1 MNKHTLNKY
10 KFMFLI
16 PIAIFVLSCSQGT
29 DTNTTAGDNNQAD
42 LVITDIFKK
51 PGKPDAIYVKYK
63 NVGSAAVG
71 ESFLIKLSSAK
82 GSFQGNHNYRFE
94 VPEPGTE
101 VTSGAYIIDLL
112 SIANDETAKITAEID
127 WEQRAPES
135 NEANNSL
142 TKVVYGYN

>member
-10 KFMFLI
+10 RIMLFI
-16 PIAIFVLSCSQGT
+16 PIGILILSCSQGT
-29 DTNTTAGDNNQAD
+29 GTDTTAGDSNQAD

-51 PGKPDAIYVKYK
+51 PGRPDAIYVKYQ
-63 NVGSAAVG
+63 NVGGAAVG
-71 ESFLIKLSSAK
+71 ESFLIKLTSAK

-101 VTSGAYIIDLL
+101 VISGAYKIDLL
-112 SIANDETAKITAEID
+112 SLDSDETAQITAEID
-127 WEQRAPES
+127 WEQRTAES

-142 TKVVYGYN
+142 TKVVYGFN